1 MNKSGITLLEL
12 LIAMAIT
19 LVVTAGSYTFY
30 INSFNFVIQQGR
42 TTGMQQEIRSAIDIM
57 SRDIRNAGLG
67 VIDPMTGTV
76 EGTAQPIQAGNKA
89 DSDDAGNANV
99 LDRITL
105 IGGYRTVGTLNAAA
119 ALGANQITL
128 LPVPGVSPAS
138 PTIVGQRVTLE
149 GFYTGTVTAMSSPVG
164 GVYTLTLNPALNRA
178 YTQLDSVIVV
188 QTVTYHV
195 AVPPGETEPALY
207 RNDGA
212 VDQIIASGIEDLQF
226 HYFLTGGLDTDAP
239 AAVTPP
245 SITPIRA
252 VRISLLARSRDP
264 DRKKVAVSNRP
275 SLEDHPG
282 VVNKDRYHRRKIIKM
297 AEVRNLG
304 LQQ

>member
-1 MNKSGITLLEL
+1 MNERGITLLEL

-19 LVVTAGSYTFY
+19 LVVTASAYNFY
-30 INSFNFVIQQGR
+30 LNSFNFVIQQGR
-42 TTGMQQEIRSAIDIM
+42 TTGMQQEIRAAVDIM

-67 VIDPMTGTV
+67 VIDPLTGTIQGV
-76 EGTAQPIQAGNKA
+76 AQPIQAGNNVDTDA
-89 DSDDAGNANV
+89 AGNANV
-99 LDRITL
+99 LDRIIL
-105 IGGYRTVGTLNAAA
+105 IGGYRTVGILNATA
-119 ALGANQITL
+119 ALGASQITL

-138 PTIVGQRVTLE
+138 PTIVGQTITLE
-149 GFYTGTVTAMSSPVG
+149 GFYTGTVTAMSGPAG
-164 GVYTLTLNPALNRA
+164 GVYTLTLNPSLNRA

-207 RNDGA
+207 RNDGT
-212 VDQIIASGIEDLQF
+212 VDQVIASGIEDLQF
-226 HYFLTGGLDTDAP
+226 HYFLTGGLDTNAP

-245 SITPIRA
+245 AVSPIRA

-264 DRKKVAVSNRP
+264 DKNKIAVSNRQA
-275 SLEDHPG
+275 LEDHPG
-282 VVNKDRYHRRKIIKM
+282 VLIKDRYHRRTIIKV